1 MVTTDNLEY
10 EEEDSELAE
19 QSTIQQTKD
28 SLDWLWGGRTDV
40 FRVETE
46 KLKGQISSEKW
57 EIHVSPQL
65 SSEVM
70 LGISWFEKRSDIYPD
85 LQDKKVVDIWGGFGW
100 LPFELS
106 STVEELVVIDPL
118 FSAENLEEFLA
129 EDIGKMERLI
139 SQSTATMS
147 EIKQKLAL
155 SYTEL
160 DKYMDYMVT
169 NPSSRQT
176 VTQISSKIQELAG
189 KQKLLSRNIESKRL
203 VLKQLKQ
210 WKNNFPSNVILNGS
224 SWEDIGWMKKWDSD
238 IVFMNNVLSKK
249 GVDSIKVFYEALDLI
264 SIDGQIVIVDQEI
277 DENLRLLLEN
287 NGIKAEKNGRNMI
300 FHINKRDI
308 KVS

>member
-1 MVTTDNLEY
+1 M
-10 EEEDSELAE
+10 
-19 QSTIQQTKD
+19 
-28 SLDWLWGGRTDV
+28 
-40 FRVETE
+40 
-46 KLKGQISSEKW
+46 
-57 EIHVSPQL
+57 
-65 SSEVM
+65 
-70 LGISWFEKRSDIYPD
+70 
-85 LQDKKVVDIWGGFGW
+85 
-100 LPFELS
+100 
-106 STVEELVVIDPL
+106 
-118 FSAENLEEFLA
+118 A

-224 SWEDIGWMKKWDSD
+224 S
-238 IVFMNNVLSKK
+238 
-249 GVDSIKVFYEALDLI
+249 
-264 SIDGQIVIVDQEI
+264 
-277 DENLRLLLEN
+277 
-287 NGIKAEKNGRNMI
+287 
-300 FHINKRDI
+300 
-308 KVS
+308 